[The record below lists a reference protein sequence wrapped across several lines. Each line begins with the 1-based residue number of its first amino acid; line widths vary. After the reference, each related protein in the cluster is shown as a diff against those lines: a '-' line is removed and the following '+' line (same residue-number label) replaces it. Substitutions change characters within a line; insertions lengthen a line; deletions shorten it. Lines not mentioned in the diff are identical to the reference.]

1 MSAKDPVKYTVDGRN
16 YTTIPLT
23 GRDSVRLD
31 KMVTPIVFGLGSASK
46 NKKMSK
52 SSIAVLLCDKLGSI
66 DDDKFEEIRKLTF
79 RGTMFDGSDNEKS
92 ISLEGEE
99 CYNHFEGRLID
110 MYSVMVAAWEAHKLT
125 PFRMMAGPST
135 EGTA

>member
-1 MSAKDPVKYTVDGRN
+1 MSVKDPVKYTVDGRS

-23 GRDSVRLD
+23 GRDSIRLD
-31 KMVTPIVFGLGSASK
+31 KMVTPIVFGLGSVSK
-46 NKKMSK
+46 KLSQGD
-52 SSIAVLLCDKLGSI
+52 IALLLCEKMGNLPEE
-66 DDDKFEEIRKLTF
+66 KFEEIRRLTF

-92 ISLEGEE
+92 ISLEGDE

-110 MYSVMVAAWEAHKLT
+110 MYNVMVAAWEAHKLT
-125 PFRMMAGPST
+125 PFRMLAGSST

>member
-1 MSAKDPVKYTVDGRN
+1 MSVKDPVKYTVDGRS

-23 GRDSVRLD
+23 GRDSIRLD
-31 KMVTPIVFGLGSASK
+31 KVVTPIVFSLGTVSK
-46 NKKMSK
+46 KLTQGD
-52 SSIAVLLCDKLGSI
+52 IALLLCEKLGNLSEE
-66 DDDKFEEIRKLTF
+66 KFEEIRRLTF

-92 ISLEGEE
+92 ISLEGDE

-110 MYSVMVAAWEAHKLT
+110 MYNVMVAAWEAHKLT
-125 PFRMMAGPST
+125 PFRMLAGSST